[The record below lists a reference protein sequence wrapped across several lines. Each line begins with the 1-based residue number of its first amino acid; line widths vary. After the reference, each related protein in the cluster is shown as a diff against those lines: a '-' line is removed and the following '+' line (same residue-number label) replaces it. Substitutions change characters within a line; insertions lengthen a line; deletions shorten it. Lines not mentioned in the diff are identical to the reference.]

1 MEPAKLHEEGWQMPY
16 PPVTVL
22 IPAFNASRT
31 IERALASVWRQSY
44 PGLEVVVVDDGS
56 SDDTRLRVERI
67 GKDNLRLIRLEE
79 NRGECAAMNVGIK
92 EARTDY
98 VAFLD
103 ADDEWLDD
111 KLLKQLPVIEA
122 HPEMSFISC
131 GGVTVDPDDVVVA
144 TFGLEAPGYPPSG
157 FWRGLLVRSHIAK
170 PSVIARRAKLL
181 EVGGFDD
188 ALKISG
194 DQDMWIKLAL
204 NGDVGFIPEALIRIH
219 NTSDSLMSRY
229 ASREDEFSLPM
240 IRKHLSQLSSR
251 LSKREIRQILAERYA
266 RIGRNIYYRGRRAR
280 GAALVL
286 HAVLLGNRPLENLG
300 YLISAAPPVIRLKQ
314 QFFRRSAH

>member
-1 MEPAKLHEEGWQMPY
+1 MPY

-31 IERALASVWRQSY
+31 IERALASVWRQGY
-44 PGLEVVVVDDGS
+44 PELEVIVVDDGS
-56 SDDTRLRVERI
+56 SDDTGFRVESI
-67 GKDNLRLIRLEE
+67 GGDNLRLIRLEE
-79 NRGECAAMNVGIK
+79 NRGECGAMNVGIK

-98 VAFLD
+98 IAFLD

-111 KLLKQLPVIEA
+111 KLRKQLPVIEA

-131 GGVTVDPDDVVVA
+131 GGEAFDRDGVVVA
-144 TFGLEAPGYPPSG
+144 TFGLEPPGHSPSQ

-170 PSVIARRAKLL
+170 PSVVARRAKLL

-204 NGDVGFIPEALIRIH
+204 NGNVGFIPEVLIRIH
-219 NTSDSLMSRY
+219 STSDSLMNRY
-229 ASREDEFSLPM
+229 GPREDEFGLPM
-240 IRKHLSQLSSR
+240 IRKHLSQLGSR

-266 RIGRNIYYRGRRAR
+266 RIGRNIYYRGRPTR

-286 HAVLLGNRPLENLG
+286 HAMLLGNSPLENLG
-300 YLISAAPPVIRLKQ
+300 YLISAAPPVIRFKQ
-314 QFFRRSAH
+314 QFRRRSAR